1 MKIGYARVSTAD
13 QHLRMQEDA
22 LRQAGCDE
30 IFTDIISGV
39 KKERPGLAKALA
51 YLRKNDTLVIWK
63 LDRLGRSIQHLIQIV
78 NDLQEREIGLHCLQE
93 NIDTSTSGGKLI
105 FHIFSALAEFERS
118 LIQER
123 TQTGLRAARARGRL
137 GGRPPLLD
145 NRQVNRMLDLYHE
158 GKTTVAEICKIYN
171 ISRPSFYNYL
181 KNHLKENSQAIVA
194 G

>member
-22 LRQAGCDE
+22 LKSAGCEE
-30 IFTDIISGV
+30 IYSDVISGV
-39 KKERPGLAKALA
+39 KSQRPGLDKALSYA
-51 YLRKNDTLVIWK
+51 REGDTIIVWK
-63 LDRLGRSIQHLIQIV
+63 LDRLGRSIQHLIHTITT
-78 NDLQEREIGLHCLQE
+78 LIEKKIAFKSLQE

-105 FHIFSALAEFERS
+105 FHIFSALAEFERD

-123 TQTGLRAARARGRL
+123 TQAGLKAARVRGKM

-145 NRQVNRMLDLYHE
+145 TRQINRMIEMYDE
-158 GKTTVAEICKIYN
+158 QKNTVAEICKIYN

-181 KNHLKENSQAIVA
+181 NNRKRELAKSSRD
-194 G
+194 